1 MSAGAASG
9 FGRLV
14 DASNRASAALARVI
28 DGFGIAMLSI
38 SAGITF
44 LTVIMRYGFG
54 YSEQI
59 LEEIAR
65 YTVVYA
71 CLVYVGPLQ
80 ARHQHIAV
88 DVISSRFAP
97 SAKRAWQF
105 LLGVLFLAITAIVFA
120 SGWLWVRDLHGYNM
134 MVIGGT
140 MPAWIPS
147 LSVPLGMGLAVLFAL
162 AEVLRL
168 GLALVSPTDPGSP
181 RPGAALT
188 VDAIN

>member
-1 MSAGAASG
+1 MAPAPSG

-14 DASNRASAALARVI
+14 GWSNRASAALGRAV
-28 DGFGIAMLSI
+28 DGFGIVMLAI

-44 LTVIMRYGFG
+44 VSVIMRYGFG

-59 LEEIAR
+59 LEEVAR

-80 ARHQHIAV
+80 ARNQHIAV
-88 DVISSRFAP
+88 DVLVGRLPPLA
-97 SAKRAWQF
+97 RRVWHF
-105 LLGVLFLAITAIVFA
+105 LLGVLFLVIVALVFA
-120 SGWLWVRDLHGYNM
+120 SGWIWVRDLRSYGM
-134 MVIGGT
+134 TVIGGT

-147 LSVPLGMGLAVLFAL
+147 LSVPLGMGLAVLFAA

-168 GLALVSPTDPGSP
+168 ALAIVSPPVPALAASG
-181 RPGAALT
+181 GAPAA
-188 VDAIN
+188 DAAN